1 MPDNFPPCAIR
12 LWMNMLNKGS
22 AQPVGLLQNCLV
34 PAMSKEAAKLAVK
47 IATERG
53 ILVTNKDA
61 KVRRPTLK
69 FCQKLNSLRKFAKD
83 PYCYE
88 CHLPG
93 ELRTCVTC
101 DRCFHNECQR
111 KDPEKPTYVV
121 PSDKDQP
128 FQFPLSV
135 PDEDK
140 DKSAEVVAPTPS
152 PQPLLD
158 HNSNIQQAAPTP
170 QTSHFVK
177 HENYEYDDDVFYVS
191 EKKGVRQRSKATVKN
206 EEGLNSDTDTNSEL
220 EHCTRCRLL
229 KLAAI
234 RNPPQLDKKEL
245 SSLLGKVWDDS
256 HSWMSTDVATYM
268 TKLWKNRDIALVKRI
283 LFKTDILG
291 MADIKRNI
299 EAEKYKYLMEFHADL
314 LDFQHNT
321 AVFFGHQA
329 EEYEPTKRL
338 IRDVSHY
345 IQEIRKCVDCFRYS
359 NESNLSKMWFAK
371 PCTQR
376 HELVLAKT
384 AGYPHWPAKVISVY
398 SGNPNRYDVRFFGGD
413 HSRALLAE
421 KDIIPI
427 DLDTDLHFKSKNTH
441 GFNDA
446 LMELQCHMMLSGYSA
461 TLFGFY
467 ADSTEA
473 EELIKMALS
482 RCTKSSVPQTPG
494 KRGRPPTPAAAKKRK
509 LPNTP
514 SCKSPA
520 PTRVMPRRSVVLR
533 ENGSSA
539 NQPENGVYQNL
550 TEQILK
556 AHDDLQKYQSELAA
570 MQQKLND
577 AKLKRWCHHCLEE
590 AAFDCCFA
598 ASYCSADCQRR
609 NKRRHQAVCKVNQ

>member
-1 MPDNFPPCAIR
+1 MANDFPPCAIR
-12 LWMNMLNKGS
+12 LWMHKLQKGA
-22 AQPVGLLQNCLV
+22 AQAVGRLENCLL
-34 PAMSKEAAKLAVK
+34 PSMSKETARLSVK

-69 FCQKLNSLRKFAKD
+69 FCQKLSSLPKYSSD

-93 ELRTCVTC
+93 DLRKCVSC
-101 DRCFHNECQR
+101 ERCFHEECQR
-111 KDPEKPTYVV
+111 KDPEKPTYLV

-128 FQFPLSV
+128 YQFPLSV
-135 PDEDK
+135 PDQDQNE
-140 DKSAEVVAPTPS
+140 SVEVVAMSPT

-158 HNSNIQQAAPTP
+158 HNSNIEQESPAP
-170 QTSHFVK
+170 QTPHFVK
-177 HENYEYDDDVFYVS
+177 HESYEWDDDVFYVS
-191 EKKGVRQRSKATVKN
+191 EKKGVRQRSQATVKN
-206 EEGLNSDTDTNSEL
+206 EEALGSDTDASSEL
-220 EHCTRCRLL
+220 ELCTRCRLL
-229 KLAAI
+229 KLATI

-245 SSLLGKVWDDS
+245 ACLLSKVWGDS

-268 TKLWKNRDIALVKRI
+268 ADNWKNRDIALVKRI
-283 LFKTDILG
+283 LFKSDILG
-291 MADIKRNI
+291 LEDIKRNI
-299 EAEKYKYLMEFHADL
+299 EAEKYTYLMEFHADL
-314 LDFQHNT
+314 LDLQHNM

-359 NESNLSKMWFAK
+359 NEENLSKMWFAK

-398 SGNPNRYDVRFFGGD
+398 SGNPNKYDVRFFGGD

-421 KDIIPI
+421 RDIIPI
-427 DLDTDLHFKSKNTH
+427 DMDTDLHFKAKNTH

-446 LMELQCHMMLSGYSA
+446 LLELHCHMMLSGYSA

-467 ADSTEA
+467 ADPAEA
-473 EELIKMALS
+473 EELIKLALS
-482 RCTKSSVPQTPG
+482 RCTKSGVSHTPG
-494 KRGRPPTPAAAKKRK
+494 KRGRPATPAAAKKRK
-509 LPNTP
+509 LLNSSSCP
-514 SCKSPA
+514 SPV
-520 PTRVMPRRSVVLR
+520 PTRVMPRRSVLLR
-533 ENGSSA
+533 ESGGTV
-539 NQPENGVYQNL
+539 NQPENGIYQNL

-556 AHDDLQKYQSELAA
+556 AHDDLQRYQSELTA
-570 MQQKLND
+570 MQQELNV
-577 AKLKRWCHHCLEE
+577 AKLKRWCHHCLQE

-609 NKRRHQAVCKVNQ
+609 DKRRHQGACKVNQ